1 MQSMDRISSFIKS
14 YIKDDE
20 GILGE
25 IYNRAVEMKV
35 PVMRPETKEVLK
47 TQLIIKKP
55 KSILEIGTA
64 HGYSALFMSRYIDD
78 DATIT
83 TLELDEERIKIAAQ
97 NIRLMEK
104 ENVIN
109 VIAGDAAKT
118 LKEIPDNS
126 FDFAFVDAAKAQYIN
141 YLPDVKR
148 VVSDGGVIVS
158 DNILQDGEVLES
170 HFTVDKRNRTIH
182 DRMREYIEAIS
193 FDERLDTAIL
203 SVADGMAISINHK

>member
-64 HGYSALFMSRYIDD
+64 HGYSALFMSRYIPTA
-78 DATIT
+78 AT
-83 TLELDEERIKIAAQ
+83 
-97 NIRLMEK
+97 
-104 ENVIN
+104 
-109 VIAGDAAKT
+109 
-118 LKEIPDNS
+118 P
-126 FDFAFVDAAKAQYIN
+126 
-141 YLPDVKR
+141 
-148 VVSDGGVIVS
+148 
-158 DNILQDGEVLES
+158 
-170 HFTVDKRNRTIH
+170 
-182 DRMREYIEAIS
+182 
-193 FDERLDTAIL
+193 
-203 SVADGMAISINHK
+203 SV